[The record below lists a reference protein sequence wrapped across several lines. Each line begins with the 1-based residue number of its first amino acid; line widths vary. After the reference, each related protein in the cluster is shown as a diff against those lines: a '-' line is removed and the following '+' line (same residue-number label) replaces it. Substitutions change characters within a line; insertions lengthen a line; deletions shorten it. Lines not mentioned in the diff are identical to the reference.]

1 MANDQ
6 NPAVR
11 EIPVSGQSY
20 EQGTE
25 AVQAPSGESTQNES
39 SKYADWTDLEL
50 VNAVDLGREGAFAE
64 LYRRHKRSVAIASRM
79 VLGNGPESDDVTAE
93 VFLGLWLYPG
103 KFDGSRGSLLTYL
116 RLQAKGRSIDLI
128 RAEAARSRREKRDDH
143 RRQPRD
149 EEVGALVAGSEASA
163 ELRRSMVFLAAAERE
178 AIELAFFG
186 GLTYAEVA
194 RQLDLAEGTVKS
206 RIRRGLEH
214 LRSLMSA
221 PGSAP
226 VEEREPSYFEAEV
239 FK

>member
-6 NPAVR
+6 SCFVHDV
-11 EIPVSGQSY
+11 PVGDQSHD
-20 EQGTE
+20 QGVGAAQE
-25 AVQAPSGESTQNES
+25 PSGTSIQNES
-39 SKYADWTDLEL
+39 FKYSDWTDLEL
-50 VNAVDLGREGAFAE
+50 VNAVDKGREEAFAE
-64 LYRRHKRSVAIASRM
+64 LYRRHQNSVAIASRM

-128 RAEAARSRREKRDDH
+128 RAEAARSRREKRELH

-149 EEVGALVAGSEASA
+149 EEVGTLVARSEAGV
-163 ELRRSMVFLAAAERE
+163 ELRQSMVFLAAPERE

-194 RQLDLAEGTVKS
+194 RQLELAEGTVKS

-214 LRSLMSA
+214 MRALMSA
-221 PGSAP
+221 PGSAS
-226 VEEREPSYFEAEV
+226 VAERETPQIEAEV
-239 FK
+239 L